1 MEKEI
6 EHSLNGKTVLVI
18 GLSKDPQKESHKVA
32 KYLQENGYKI
42 IPVNP
47 TAEKILEETVFPS
60 LERVPNSEKQKID
73 VINVFRPSEETEA
86 IVDQAIRRFGEEKT
100 KPVIWLQLGI
110 KNDNAKQK
118 AMKAGFGFVE
128 DRCIKIEHKKRRGT
142 LN

>member
-6 EHSLNGKTVLVI
+6 EHALNGKTVLVI
-18 GLSKDPQKESHKVA
+18 GLSKDPQKESRKVA

-47 TAEKILEETVFPS
+47 TAEKILDETVYRS
-60 LERVPNSEKQKID
+60 LERVPDNEKQKID

-86 IVDQAIRRFGEEKT
+86 IVDQAIRLFGQQKN
-100 KPVIWLQLGI
+100 KPAIWLQLGI

-118 AMKAGFGFVE
+118 AMKAGFEFIE
-128 DRCIKIEHKKRRGT
+128 DRCIKIEHKKRHGT